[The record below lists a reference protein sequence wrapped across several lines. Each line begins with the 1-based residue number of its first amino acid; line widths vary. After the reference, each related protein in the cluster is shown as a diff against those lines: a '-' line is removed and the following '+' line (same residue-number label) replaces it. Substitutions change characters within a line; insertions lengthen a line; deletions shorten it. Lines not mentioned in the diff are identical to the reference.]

1 VATVK
6 TEAGHLTTV
15 GVKTREAVL
24 GDYAQIAALGVR
36 NGLDPKKREEWEHL
50 WVNNPVFNRLPKW
63 PIGWVAENDGEIVGY
78 FGNIPVHYHFKG
90 RDIVGASLY
99 STSLDAPFRGHAV
112 LLIKR
117 FLRWSHAVEYMVC
130 TTANASSSKL
140 IEATRAPHPPV
151 GDWGNSVFWITNYDG
166 FLAGAMEKTGLPK
179 VLAYPASAAL
189 ALWDKVTK
197 PRSWMRQ
204 QCELQTCSGFD
215 ERFDVFWDELKR
227 AYPERLLADRSR
239 GALQWHFKYAL
250 EQKRVWILAFMDGPR
265 IVAYAIFYRH
275 DNRDINLKRVRLIDF
290 QVLSGDTKLL
300 VPMLAWALRRC
311 QEEGIHMLEAYGF
324 RPDKQSVIDG
334 LAPYRRRLPSWF
346 YFYKTWD
353 KKLGEELKDP
363 QVWDPSH
370 YDGDSSL

>member
-6 TEAGHLTTV
+6 TEPGYLTTA

-24 GDYAQIAALGVR
+24 SDYARIAALAAR
-36 NGLDPKKREEWEHL
+36 NGLDKRTREEWEHL
-50 WVNNPVFNRLPKW
+50 WVDNPVYKKLPKW
-63 PIGWVAENDGEIVGY
+63 PIGWVAENDNEIVGY
-78 FGNIPVHYHFKG
+78 FGNIPLNYRFKG
-90 RDIVGASLY
+90 RDIVGSSLY
-99 STSLDAPFRGHAV
+99 STSLDAPFRGHAI

-117 FLRWSHAVEYMVC
+117 FLRWSHSVEYMVC

-140 IEATRAPHPPV
+140 IEATRAPHPPA

-166 FLAGAMEKTGLPK
+166 FLAGALQKKGLPK
-179 VLAYPASAAL
+179 WLAYPASATL
-189 ALWDKVTK
+189 MLRDKLTK
-197 PRSWMRQ
+197 PRSWMNQ
-204 QCELQTCSGFD
+204 QSQLETCSGFD
-215 ERFDVFWDELKR
+215 QRFDVFWEELKNT
-227 AYPERLLADRSR
+227 YPGRLLSDRSCET
-239 GALQWHFKYAL
+239 LQWHFKYAL
-250 EQKRVWILAFMDGPR
+250 IQKRVWILAFMEGAR
-265 IVAYAIFYRH
+265 IAAYSIFYRH

-290 QVLSGDTKLL
+290 QVLNGDSKIL

-324 RPDKQSVIDG
+324 RPDKQHVIDS
-334 LAPYRRRLPSWF
+334 LAPYRRKLPSWF

-353 KKLGEELKDP
+353 KSFGEELKDP